1 MTSRDE
7 RADAPQVRARPAL
20 VSPARCMSGSPGIAV
35 MQRELGRQ
43 LAALRRQA
51 RLTQQQLAARA
62 GFSRSTVSVAEIGR
76 QAHAR
81 EFWAAC
87 DKALGTGRVLTG
99 GFAQIEA
106 VRGTQQ
112 RAAARAAQ
120 EVREAQALAALA
132 EARQRGRIE
141 TTVTAVQA
149 CPRCGQD
156 VIVLTTLI
164 PSPAGPAAP
173 PAGR

>member
-1 MTSRDE
+1 
-7 RADAPQVRARPAL
+7 
-20 VSPARCMSGSPGIAV
+20 MSSAESIEGLR
-35 MQRELGRQ
+35 RELGRQ

-51 RLTQQQLAARA
+51 GLTQADLAGRA

-87 DKALGTGRVLTG
+87 DKALGTGRVLTD
-99 GFAQIEA
+99 GFTQIEA

-120 EVREAQALAALA
+120 EAREAQALAALA
-132 EARQRGRIE
+132 EARQRGRIDAA
-141 TTVTAVQA
+141 VTAVQA

-164 PSPAGPAAP
+164 PPPAAPAAP

>member
-1 MTSRDE
+1 MKSRDE
-7 RADAPQVRARPAL
+7 QADAPQVRARHAL
-20 VSPARCMSGSPGIAV
+20 ASPARCMSGSQSTAV

-87 DKALGTGRVLTG
+87 DKALGTGRVLTD
-99 GFAQIEA
+99 GFTQIEA

-132 EARQRGRIE
+132 EARQHGRIE
-141 TTVTAVQA
+141 TAVTAVQA

-164 PSPAGPAAP
+164 PSPAAPAAP